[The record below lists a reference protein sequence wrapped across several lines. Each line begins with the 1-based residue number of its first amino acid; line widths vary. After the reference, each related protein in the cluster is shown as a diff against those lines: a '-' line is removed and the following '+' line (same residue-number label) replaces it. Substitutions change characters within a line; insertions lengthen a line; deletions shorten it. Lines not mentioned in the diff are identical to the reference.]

1 MTLGIYTP
9 AIQYLPLAELREL
22 LHISDKYSF
31 EFYVNT
37 AYAKEIDSIA
47 GIKLKSYT
55 TKDELPEDTKFM
67 LSYGGDGTFLKCVK
81 IIDDM
86 EIPILGINSGH
97 LGFLLSTHF
106 SSARDAIESII
117 KGDYTIETRNML
129 RIEGKRITT
138 DAFNEFTIQK
148 SDLSMISVDMNISSE
163 YITTYKADGLIISTP
178 SGSTAYSLSAGG
190 PIVSPKCNCFI
201 ITPIAPHNLTMR
213 PLIIDNSSIITLT
226 VHSRKGKAIATIDNQ
241 SYKIENYDVFTL
253 SLSPTKVNII
263 KLKGDSYFETLTN
276 KLMWASGS
284 SGDS

>member
-47 GIKLKSYT
+47 GIKLKRYT

-129 RIEGKRITT
+129 RIEGNGITA

-213 PLIIDNSSIITLT
+213 PLIIDNCSIITLT

-241 SYKIENYDVFTL
+241 CYKIENYDVFTL